1 MTCRQCELKRRAGT
15 VVIGGPQPPAMSIND
30 RTANRESHAH
40 TTGLSGKERSEQPI
54 YIFWINSAA
63 RILNSNQHLVR
74 VKLVRAN

>member
-1 MTCRQCELKRRAGT
+1 
-15 VVIGGPQPPAMSIND
+15 MSIND

-40 TTGLSGKERSEQPI
+40 TPGLSGKERSEQPI

-74 VKLVRAN
+74 VKLV